1 MTSLGRSLLVAATGP
16 VVAAVLALFV
26 VNVLTRKAQDRRDW
40 RLHRERLANEA
51 TETATQL
58 YLACQRFW
66 REAGRPM
73 TPQARIEALETTA
86 TEKLDD
92 AYESARSRARVLEG
106 ELRRRYG
113 DSVAKAWHRVDD
125 LLTVRY
131 FQLTL
136 RAPAALNRIYEK
148 NAGEDHTGMSVEE
161 LSRADLVL
169 ERFRTAL
176 SDAVVSIEAA
186 EP

>member
-1 MTSLGRSLLVAATGP
+1 M
-16 VVAAVLALFV
+16 
-26 VNVLTRKAQDRRDW
+26 
-40 RLHRERLANEA
+40 ANEA
-51 TETATQL
+51 TGSATQL

-66 REAGRPM
+66 RDAGRPM
-73 TPQARIEALETTA
+73 TPQARIEALETTP

-92 AYESARSRARVLEG
+92 AYELARSRARVLEG
-106 ELRRRYG
+106 ELRHRYG

-136 RAPAALNRIYEK
+136 RDPTALKQIYRK
-148 NAGEDHTGMSVEE
+148 NAGEDHTGMSAEE

-169 ERFRTAL
+169 ERFHAAL
-176 SDAVVSIEAA
+176 SDVVVRIEEA
-186 EP
+186 EPF